1 MRANRGEGLL
11 FTDTNA
17 RITIEQA
24 NRIAQQTTGGE
35 MSVVRESECIQLC
48 RKGYVIVRHLHQE
61 LDLTESG
68 IRLALQGWEAWPANQ
83 R

>member
-1 MRANRGEGLL
+1 MRANRGAVLL

-17 RITIEQA
+17 RITIEKA

-48 RKGYVIVRHLHQE
+48 RKGFVIVRNLHQE
-61 LDLTESG
+61 LDMTEVG
-68 IRLALQGWEAWPANQ
+68 VAQALDGWEDWPPNQ

>member
-1 MRANRGEGLL
+1 
-11 FTDTNA
+11 
-17 RITIEQA
+17 
-24 NRIAQQTTGGE
+24 

-61 LDLTESG
+61 LDLTEIG
-68 IRLALQGWEAWPANQ
+68 IRLALKAGRTWPANQ

>member
-1 MRANRGEGLL
+1 M
-11 FTDTNA
+11 FTNANA
-17 RITIEQA
+17 RITIEAA
-24 NRIAQQTTGGE
+24 NRIAQLTTGGE

-61 LDLTESG
+61 LDLTEMG
-68 IRLALQGWEAWPANQ
+68 IKLALQGWQDWPPNQ